1 MTYKKTQI
9 GIFGGSGFYNLLENA
24 EEIEVETS
32 YGKPSDKITIGE
44 YKGKG
49 VAFLPRHGKE
59 HQFPPHKIPYKANLA
74 AFKALGVEYII
85 GPCAA
90 GSLQSRIKPGDF
102 VILDQFVDR
111 TWGREDSIFNG
122 PKGQAPLEIRRRR
135 RPPSP
140 WLESLTGQ
148 VAHFAMSEP
157 YCGTLRKVASDC
169 CEELKIPFHKNGT
182 AVVIQGPRFS
192 TKSESRWFAS
202 QGWEV
207 INMTQYPECYL
218 AREMGMCYVGIALI
232 TDYDIGIEGREDI
245 KAVTAQEV
253 MKTFNSNNEKVKELI
268 FKMIEKLPPQKSIC
282 ECKTALK
289 NALI

>member
-1 MTYKKTQI
+1 MTRKKTQI

-44 YKGKG
+44 YKPPHQKLWCGGKG
-49 VAFLPRHGKE
+49 KKVAFLARHGKK

-74 AFKALGVEYII
+74 AFKELGVEYVI

-90 GSLQSRIKPGDF
+90 GSLQARIKPGDF

-122 PKGQAPLEIRRRR
+122 PKGQ
-135 RPPSP
+135 
-140 WLESLTGQ
+140 
-148 VAHFAMSEP
+148 VAHFAMAEP
-157 YCGTLRKVASDC
+157 YCETLKKIALDS
-169 CEELKIPFHKNGT
+169 CEELKIPFHKKGT
-182 AVVIQGPRFS
+182 TVVIQGPRFS
-192 TKSESRWFAS
+192 TRSESRWFAS

-268 FKMIEKLPPQKSIC
+268 FKMIEKLPPENSSC
-282 ECKTALK
+282 GCKTALK
-289 NALI
+289 SALI

>member
-1 MTYKKTQI
+1 MNRRVKI
-9 GIFGGSGFYNLLENA
+9 GVFGGSGFYNLLEKA
-24 EEIEVETS
+24 KEIDIETS

-44 YKGKG
+44 YKGKQ

-59 HQFPPHKIPYKANLA
+59 HQYPPHRIPYRANLA
-74 AFKALGVEYII
+74 AFKELGVEYVI

-90 GSLQSRIKPGDF
+90 GSLQPRIKPGDF

-111 TWGREDSIFNG
+111 TWGREDTIFNG
-122 PKGQAPLEIRRRR
+122 PK
-135 RPPSP
+135 
-140 WLESLTGQ
+140 GQ
-148 VAHFAMSEP
+148 VAHFAMSDP
-157 YCGTLRKVASDC
+157 YCPALREIASRSCD
-169 CEELKIPFHKNGT
+169 ELKIPFHKNGT

-202 QGWEV
+202 QGWET

-232 TDYDIGIEGREDI
+232 TDYDVGVEGREDI
-245 KAVTAQEV
+245 KPVTMEEV
-253 MKTFNSNNEKVKELI
+253 IKTFNSNNEKVKDLI
-268 FKMIEKLPPQKSIC
+268 FKIIEKLPPEKLIC
-282 ECKTALK
+282 GCQDALK